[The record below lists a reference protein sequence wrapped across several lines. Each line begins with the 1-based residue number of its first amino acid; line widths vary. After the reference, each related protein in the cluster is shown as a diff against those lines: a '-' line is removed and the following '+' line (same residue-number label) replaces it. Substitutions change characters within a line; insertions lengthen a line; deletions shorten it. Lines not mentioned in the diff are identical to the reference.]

1 MEEIT
6 TSTAKNLV
14 ESTAY
19 NPKNGKNDNYLCK
32 KRNEGGDPNVKYTQS
47 GKAIASFTLAIDR
60 RRSGDGN
67 QQADFISC
75 VAWEKT
81 AEIISQY
88 VSKGQKIAVEG
99 RIQTRSYDANDGTK
113 RYVTE
118 VVVNS
123 MEFCDSKSGQQLSDA
138 KEFAG
143 APVPDED
150 IPF

>member
-1 MEEIT
+1 MNHFVGIGRLT
-6 TSTAKNLV
+6 
-14 ESTAY
+14 
-19 NPKNGKNDNYLCK
+19 
-32 KRNEGGDPNVKYTQS
+32 RDPEVRYTQS
-47 GKAIASFTLAIDR
+47 GKACAKFTLAIDR
-60 RRSGDGN
+60 RKSGDGN

-81 AEIISQY
+81 AEVISRY
-88 VSKGQKIAVEG
+88 CAKGKKIAVEG

-123 MEFCDSKSGQQLSDA
+123 MEFCDSKGGGASTTNGGA
-138 KEFAG
+138 YAG
-143 APVPDED
+143 TPVPDED

>member
-1 MEEIT
+1 MNHFVGIGRLT
-6 TSTAKNLV
+6 
-14 ESTAY
+14 
-19 NPKNGKNDNYLCK
+19 
-32 KRNEGGDPNVKYTQS
+32 RDPEVRYTQS
-47 GKAIASFTLAIDR
+47 GKACAKFTLAIDR

-67 QQADFISC
+67 QQADFIQC

-81 AEIISQY
+81 AEIISQHCA
-88 VSKGQKIAVEG
+88 KGKKIAVEG
-99 RIQTRSYDANDGTK
+99 RIQTRSYDANDGSK

-123 MEFCDSKSGQQLSDA
+123 MEFCDSKGGQQLSNA

-143 APVPDED
+143 TPVPDED

>member
-1 MEEIT
+1 MNHFVGIGRLT
-6 TSTAKNLV
+6 
-14 ESTAY
+14 
-19 NPKNGKNDNYLCK
+19 
-32 KRNEGGDPNVKYTQS
+32 RDPEVRYTQS
-47 GKAIASFTLAIDR
+47 GKACAKFTLAIDR
-60 RRSGDGN
+60 RKSGDGN

-81 AEIISQY
+81 AEVISQY
-88 VSKGQKIAVEG
+88 CAKGKKIAVEG

-123 MEFCDSKSGQQLSDA
+123 MEFCDSKGGGASTTNGGA
-138 KEFAG
+138 YAG
-143 APVPDED
+143 TPVPDED

>member
-1 MEEIT
+1 MNHWVGIGRLT
-6 TSTAKNLV
+6 
-14 ESTAY
+14 
-19 NPKNGKNDNYLCK
+19 
-32 KRNEGGDPNVKYTQS
+32 RDPEVRYTQS

-67 QQADFISC
+67 QQADFIQC
-75 VAWEKT
+75 VAWEKI

-88 VSKGQKIAVEG
+88 CTKGKKIAVEG

-118 VVVNS
+118 VVVQS
-123 MEFCDSKSGQQLSDA
+123 MEFFDSKSSGTSPAAPPEQQGMFDGSRAVSDS
-138 KEFAG
+138 
-143 APVPDED
+143 D

>member
-1 MEEIT
+1 MNHFVGIGR
-6 TSTAKNLV
+6 LV
-14 ESTAY
+14 
-19 NPKNGKNDNYLCK
+19 
-32 KRNEGGDPNVKYTQS
+32 RDPEVRYTQS
-47 GKAIASFTLAIDR
+47 GKACAKFTLAIDR
-60 RRSGDGN
+60 RRSGDDK

-81 AEIISQY
+81 AEVISQY

-123 MEFCDSKSGQQLSDA
+123 MEFCDSKGGGASTTNGGA
-138 KEFAG
+138 YAG
-143 APVPDED
+143 TPVPDDD